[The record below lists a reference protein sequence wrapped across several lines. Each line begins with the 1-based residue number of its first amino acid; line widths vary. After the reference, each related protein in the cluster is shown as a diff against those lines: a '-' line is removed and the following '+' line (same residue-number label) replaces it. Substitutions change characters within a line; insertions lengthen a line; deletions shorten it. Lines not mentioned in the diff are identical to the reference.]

1 MRETLIELKDV
12 AEKFEELKSKVQF
25 FILRSFLYEYLEL
38 SRKPIVSF
46 LAEGEGE
53 EEEVI
58 VEEVAVMVEEEV
70 VMVEEVV
77 VMVEEEVVVVVVE
90 EDLVV

>member
-25 FILRSFLYEYLEL
+25 FILRSFLYEYLKL
-38 SRKPIVSF
+38 SRKPIVSS
-46 LAEGEGE
+46 LAEGEGKE
-53 EEEVI
+53 EEEVET
-58 VEEVAVMVEEEV
+58 VLEEE
-70 VMVEEVV
+70 
-77 VMVEEEVVVVVVE
+77 VVVVVE